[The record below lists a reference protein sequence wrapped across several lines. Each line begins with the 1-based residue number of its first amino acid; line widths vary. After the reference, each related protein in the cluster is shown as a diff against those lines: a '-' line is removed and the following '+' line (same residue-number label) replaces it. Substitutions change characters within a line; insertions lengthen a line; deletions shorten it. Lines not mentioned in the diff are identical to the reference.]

1 MTLDARKVA
10 NEITAD
16 GFGVGKVG
24 IVAGL
29 RCLPPRPSMTK
40 NVTALGNHVMVS
52 YLSRR
57 GFVDII
63 VLPMIGANRG
73 RTNARLDTRRM

>member
-1 MTLDARKVA
+1 MTLDATKVA

-24 IVAGL
+24 IVTGF
-29 RCLPPRPSMTK
+29 RCFLPRPIMTR
-40 NVTALGNHVMVS
+40 NITTLGNHIMVS

-57 GFVDII
+57 ADVTI
-63 VLPMIGANRG
+63 VALRMIEANRG